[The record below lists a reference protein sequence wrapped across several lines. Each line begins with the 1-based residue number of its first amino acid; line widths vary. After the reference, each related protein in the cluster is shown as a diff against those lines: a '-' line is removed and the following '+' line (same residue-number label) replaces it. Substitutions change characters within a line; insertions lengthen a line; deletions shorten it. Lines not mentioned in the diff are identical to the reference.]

1 LQERK
6 NNFFSVVY
14 IFHDY
19 SVADPNPNVFARSES
34 DFEKKTVAPYPNLKT
49 VVPYQNPKKP
59 FGSATVSTSFG
70 LFRFTYKLNY
80 FSILM
85 SLETFFLSENKGFIT

>member
-34 DFEKKTVAPYPNLKT
+34 DFEKKTVAPT
-49 VVPYQNPKKP
+49 KP